1 MRLLFVVL
9 FSIAL
14 FHLCLYYCNVDLYS
28 NVPEKIRDT
37 FLKSDTPN
45 TFSESLA
52 ASEFKELSDTKEEM
66 EKYLNE
72 LKQYDTHQVHG

>member
-28 NVPEKIRDT
+28 NVPEKFRDT
-37 FLKSDTPN
+37 FLKRDTMDI
-45 TFSESLA
+45 SETLA
-52 ASEFKELSDTKEEM
+52 VSEFKELSETKEEM